1 MVLGT
6 EFAIF
11 FIINPTFEGLVM
23 IYQVKAPILGFEQTE
38 RIEVTPVDDNFI
50 QIRDVDNSNI
60 AFTLVNPY
68 SLREYSFDVPTPIQV
83 LQEIHKESKINV
95 YNIIVIQ
102 KDMEKSIVNFL
113 APLIFN
119 EDNAT
124 VGQIVLSSKAYPDYD
139 VAQEMGEFLVKN

>member
-1 MVLGT
+1 MKDL
-6 EFAIF
+6 E
-11 FIINPTFEGLVM
+11 M
-23 IYQVKAPILGFEQTE
+23 IYNVKASILGFEQTE
-38 RIEVTPVDDNFI
+38 RVELSKVDEHFI
-50 QIRDVDNSNI
+50 QIRDVDNANI

-68 SLREYSFDVPTPIQV
+68 ALREYSFDVPTPIQV

-102 KDMEKSIVNFL
+102 KDIEKSVVNFL

-124 VGQIVLSSKAYPDYD
+124 VGQVVLSSKAYPEYD
-139 VAQEMGEFLVKN
+139 VAQEMGNFLATVKD